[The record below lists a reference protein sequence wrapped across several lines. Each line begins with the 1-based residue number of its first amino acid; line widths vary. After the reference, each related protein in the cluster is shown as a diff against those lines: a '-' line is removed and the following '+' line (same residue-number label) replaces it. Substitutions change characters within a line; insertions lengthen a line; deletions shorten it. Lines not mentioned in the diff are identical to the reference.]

1 MKITKAQLQS
11 IIKEELEKVM
21 DEGRDLPATD
31 FELYGQLLDLTKKLQ
46 GFKDNLDYAMGLT
59 ASSFK
64 TSKLKDE
71 TFEAIG
77 SAIFGL
83 NDARIKFAQEIGQ
96 DPAPELA
103 MVREDGHDDLPSA
116 VRKLKTTMEDAHEI
130 LAGLKHHQGELPAW
144 WMSKV
149 TKAADYLNSARD
161 YFLVSGEVMEE
172 KLEKVEDGWYVTSK
186 SGKRLSK
193 KPHKTKK
200 AALAQLGAV
209 EASKARRGN

>member
-31 FELYGQLLDLTKKLQ
+31 FELYGQLLDLTEELQ

-59 ASSFK
+59 ASADKRSE
-64 TSKLKDE
+64 LKDE
-71 TFEAIG
+71 TYEAIR

-103 MVREDGHDDLPSA
+103 AVREEPS
-116 VRKLKTTMEDAHEI
+116 
-130 LAGLKHHQGELPAW
+130 
-144 WMSKV
+144 
-149 TKAADYLNSARD
+149 
-161 YFLVSGEVMEE
+161 
-172 KLEKVEDGWYVTSK
+172 
-186 SGKRLSK
+186 
-193 KPHKTKK
+193 
-200 AALAQLGAV
+200 
-209 EASKARRGN
+209 